1 MNYREIFSSFQDHAD
16 PEAAEQMSAYMRGQ
30 FPFLGL
36 SAPQRKT
43 LSKTLYQN
51 AQNEDAADWAFVDQC
66 WKKGPREFQ
75 YLAIGYLAVLNDKL
89 TPEDIPKLKRLI
101 ITKSWW
107 DTIDGLDRIVGH
119 IALSFPKVNAT
130 LRAWSLD
137 ENIWL
142 RRVAIDHQLGRKEKT
157 DTALLEQIIINNFG
171 QTEFFINKAI
181 GWSLREYSKTNPRWV
196 KNFLT
201 RHRTR
206 LAPLSLREAEKYMAA
221 HSARTPGSS
230 PARPRR
236 K

>member
-16 PEAAEQMSAYMRGQ
+16 PDAAKEMCAYMRGQ
-30 FPFLGL
+30 FPFLGIP
-36 SAPQRKT
+36 APKRKT
-43 LSKTLYQN
+43 LSREFYAAARK
-51 AQNEDAADWAFVDQC
+51 EGAADWAFIDRC

-75 YLAIGYLAVLNDKL
+75 YLATGYLAALNDTL

-119 IALSFPKVNAT
+119 IALSFPGVNAT
-130 LRAWSLD
+130 LLAWSVD

-157 DTALLEQIIINNFG
+157 DTALLERIIINNFG

-181 GWSLREYSKTNPRWV
+181 GWSLREYSKTNPQWV
-196 KNFLT
+196 KDFLA
-201 RHRTR
+201 RHRAR
-206 LAPLSLREAEKYMAA
+206 LAPLSVREAAKYV
-221 HSARTPGSS
+221 
-230 PARPRR
+230 
-236 K
+236 